1 MGFGVAMIAVIWT
14 YDGWNNINF
23 AAGEIKNPGRNLPF
37 SLIFGELGIAI
48 LYVGINCVYLY
59 ALPTDQIVG
68 VVRVAEKAATA
79 LFDGMAVP
87 LISGAVVISTLGCLN
102 GCILSGPRVYYAM
115 ARDKLFFSRAAHVH
129 PRFRTPGFSIFI
141 QALWAGLLALSGT
154 YEQIF
159 TYVVFVA
166 IIFYIGATASIF
178 VLRKKYPDLPRP
190 YKTWGY
196 PILPTMFIIS
206 LLLLLI
212 NTLVNKPVESLAG
225 LGMVALGIPAY
236 FYWRRKIQFS

>member
-1 MGFGVAMIAVIWT
+1 
-14 YDGWNNINF
+14 
-23 AAGEIKNPGRNLPF
+23 
-37 SLIFGELGIAI
+37 
-48 LYVGINCVYLY
+48 
-59 ALPTDQIVG
+59 
-68 VVRVAEKAATA
+68 
-79 LFDGMAVP
+79 
-87 LISGAVVISTLGCLN
+87 
-102 GCILSGPRVYYAM
+102 M